1 MSAPRAGGIMK
12 DQQDPHDTQVIKSVP
27 AQATP
32 TVVDIPG
39 GVRTDFPNGSYL
51 IEGPDGSKY
60 LVSESGEISI
70 TMPMIRRVQIG
81 DLAQVVRH
89 DIAVVYD
96 TISHTLHF
104 AGGGVFSYL
113 HKRDGDSM
121 SIQSHNIRM
130 RTLPDGVLV
139 VCGTYND
146 ARADAEAGPGQCRLP

>member
-1 MSAPRAGGIMK
+1 MK
-12 DQQDPHDTQVIKSVP
+12 DQQDPHEMQIKSVP
-27 AQATP
+27 GPAAP

-70 TMPMIRRVQIG
+70 TMPMIRCVRIEN
-81 DLAQVVRH
+81 LAQVVRH

-121 SIQSHNIRM
+121 SIQSHNIQM
-130 RTLPDGVLV
+130 RTLQESVLV

-146 ARADAEAGPGQCRLP
+146 ARADAQSGTGNAGMP